1 MFSQN
6 NEKLICKRKGKR
18 KEAKGSEKSQKMQ
31 KEANKAKNLKKLK
44 DSSGV
49 QARIL
54 Q

>member
-18 KEAKGSEKSQKMQ
+18 